1 MWRRS
6 DAAARVHEIDER
18 RFSIGLSEPGAFD
31 LKSEHGRNIAQACDN
46 CHAILPH
53 QEMNL
58 MKTYRILSL
67 LATAAGIFSGFS
79 CSELHQKM

>member
-31 LKSEHGRNIAQACDN
+31 LKSERGRNIAQACDN
-46 CHAILPH
+46 CHAILPD
-53 QEMNL
+53 
-58 MKTYRILSL
+58 K
-67 LATAAGIFSGFS
+67 
-79 CSELHQKM
+79 K